1 MQKTT
6 SILKNEEGSVI
17 IIVLLVLALLTVIGI
32 TSSHNATT
40 ELDIST
46 NLLLHKIAFYAAD
59 SGIEAGRAA
68 LNELKNDDSSNWD
81 NLLGGNQFEW
91 NDQDVTTLDDVID
104 TEGGRNVGLATFTLQ
119 IRDNNDLDGNNQ
131 VDTDNIIILT
141 GTGSYRNAQSQ
152 IEVYVRYTGAGGGDQ
167 YAQEHYDTA
176 STGVAQG
183 ESSDVAQN
191 LRW

>member
-6 SILKNEEGSVI
+6 SILKNEEGSII

-68 LNELKNDDSSNWD
+68 LNELKNDDSGNWD

-91 NDQDVTTLDDVID
+91 NAQDVTTLDDVID

-152 IEVYVRYTGAGGGDQ
+152 IEVYVRYTGAGDQ

-183 ESSDVAQN
+183 ESSAVAQN